1 LAQITAFYLLISVVG
16 KIICKKNRKLIYLK
30 GQQPLSLLIFGKG
43 ITGRP

>member
-1 LAQITAFYLLISVVG
+1 MTAFHLLIRVVG

-30 GQQPLSLLIFGKG
+30 GQRKLSLLIFGKD